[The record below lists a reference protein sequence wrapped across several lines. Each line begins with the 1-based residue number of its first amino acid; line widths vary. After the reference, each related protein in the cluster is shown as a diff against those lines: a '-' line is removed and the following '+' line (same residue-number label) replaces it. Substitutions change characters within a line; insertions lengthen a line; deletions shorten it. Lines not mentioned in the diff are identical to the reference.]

1 MTIEQVKKL
10 INSFID
16 PSVYLCIQGEDAKMS
31 NEFEIVDIVSET
43 MIQYKEGFDFED
55 EVIERIKYDLSE
67 YSETE
72 INKEINR
79 VLRTNKKRKGIFV
92 ILAPKRIY

>member
-1 MTIEQVKKL
+1 MTISQVKNL
-10 INSFID
+10 INSFIE
-16 PSVYLCIQGEDAKMS
+16 PSIYFCVQGEDAKIS
-31 NEFEIVDIVSET
+31 NNFKIADIVSET

-67 YSETE
+67 YSEAE

-79 VLRTNKKRKGIFV
+79 VLRYNKKKKGIFV
-92 ILAPKRIY
+92 ILVPA